1 MTVLEETKTKGYA
14 PSVEYASSPSG
25 LGRSIQLFH
34 LSRTCTFL
42 YAIRYRLYAIGYLHR
57 GRLGG
62 GSEATDGVRSCP

>member
-1 MTVLEETKTKGYA
+1 MTVFEETKTKGYA
-14 PSVEYASSPSG
+14 PSVEYPSSPSG

-34 LSRTCTFL
+34 LSRTCTF
-42 YAIRYRLYAIGYLHR
+42 LYAIGYLHR